1 MKMHDSNQYDLPWS
15 IIWLSGTGKMTH
27 KNTWIEKSEKS
38 QIFYSEYENMTRKT
52 TELPLD
58 FGLERTQFNVFMTR
72 WCIQKWDVILKVD
85 WQRIELKNQ
94 EGFFSLMF
102 FIYDMYDWRYLYFR
116 VQWNWWKAYVLSYIK
131 SCILRIPA
139 SKLQQLNLYNIF
151 RNTTGRESTLLDW

>member
-94 EGFFSLMF
+94 EGVFFPHVFHLWYVWLKIFILQSPVELVKSLC
-102 FIYDMYDWRYLYFR
+102 IKLN
-116 VQWNWWKAYVLSYIK
+116 QELYIK
-131 SCILRIPA
+131 DTS
-139 SKLQQLNLYNIF
+139 F
-151 RNTTGRESTLLDW
+151 